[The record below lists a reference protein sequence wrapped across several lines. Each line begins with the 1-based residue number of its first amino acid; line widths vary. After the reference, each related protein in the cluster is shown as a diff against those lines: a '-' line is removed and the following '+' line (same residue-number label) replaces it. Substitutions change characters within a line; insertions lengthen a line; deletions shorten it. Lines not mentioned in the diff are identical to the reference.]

1 MEISPNNNSAPPQVR
16 EAIAQASDKTGVDFA
31 FLLATAKRE
40 SSLNPKARAKTS
52 SAKGLFQFLDQ
63 TWLKTLKRHG
73 AKHGLLNEAAMIS
86 TDSNGKAY
94 IGNNDARKRI
104 LDLRYDPKVAAVMAA
119 EFASDNARIIKNN
132 TGQNAQAGDLY
143 AAHFLGAKGASDLIN
158 SANKTPQT
166 IAATLFPTAASANK
180 TIFYKNGRALSVAE
194 LLDNLRATAAQG
206 SSNIGKTEY
215 ANYNNDDLGEKFAS
229 AIQLANTNATLGLLD
244 NDANVKKSFVQ
255 NPLMMAQMYQSA
267 DDSKQNQALQMLQSI
282 FENQSLASILSPD
295 KDDNA

>member
-1 MEISPNNNSAPPQVR
+1 MEISPNNNSTPPQVR